1 MLFQEG
7 KAESNVAT
15 RHAVGFKKSIQ
26 KVGVLDE
33 GGMVLYSEGLG
44 VVKHIPLAL
53 KMFKRGKIVP
63 PWGITKSEN
72 LDEIQKLVKSSS
84 TAKF

>member
-7 KAESNVAT
+7 VATSNVAT
-15 RHAVGFKKSIQ
+15 RHAVGFKKSIER
-26 KVGVLDE
+26 VGVLDE

-44 VVKHIPLAL
+44 VIKHIPLAL
-53 KMFKRGKIVP
+53 RMFVKGKIVP
-63 PWGITKSEN
+63 PWGVTKSKN
-72 LDEIQKLVKSSS
+72 LDEIKKLVKSSS